1 MASPERVQKLKLK
14 FQLIRE
20 KMSNDKI
27 KIIIAD
33 DHAIVR
39 EGLKQIVAEEKDM
52 IVCGEA
58 EDAPALMEL
67 LKKEKWSIVVLDIN
81 MPGKSG
87 LEALKDI
94 KQFYPDLPVLIL
106 SMFSE
111 DQYGLR
117 AIKAGASGYLKKVS
131 ATTELV
137 IAIRKIVSGRKYINP
152 ELAEKLAENLENHKN
167 NLLHEKL
174 SDREYQIM
182 CNIALGKSAEE
193 IAAELSLSINTIYTY
208 RNRILEKMSMKSNVE
223 LTQYAIQNK
232 LIEI

>member
-1 MASPERVQKLKLK
+1 MNSE
-14 FQLIRE
+14 
-20 KMSNDKI
+20 KI
-27 KIIIAD
+27 KILIAD

-39 EGLKQIVAEEKDM
+39 EGLKQIVAEEKDI
-52 IVCGEA
+52 IVAGEA
-58 EDAPALMEL
+58 ENVEKLMEL
-67 LKKEKWSIVVLDIN
+67 LAKEKWSLVILDIN

-94 KQFYPDLPVLIL
+94 KQFYPGLPVLIL

-111 DQYGLR
+111 DQYGIR

-131 ATTELV
+131 APTELV
-137 IAIRKIVSGRKYINP
+137 IAIRKIVSGGKYINP
-152 ELAEKLAENLENHKN
+152 SLAEKLADKLGEKGKAS
-167 NLLHEKL
+167 LHENL

-193 IAAELSLSINTIYTY
+193 IAQDLSISINTVYTY

-223 LTQYAIQNK
+223 LTQYVLSNK
-232 LIEI
+232 LVEI

>member
-1 MASPERVQKLKLK
+1 MAIE
-14 FQLIRE
+14 
-20 KMSNDKI
+20 KI
-27 KIIIAD
+27 KILIAD

-39 EGLKQIVAEEKDM
+39 EGLKQIVAEEKD
-52 IVCGEA
+52 ILVAGEA
-58 EDAPALMEL
+58 ENSEHMMEL
-67 LKKEKWSIVVLDIN
+67 LAKENWSLVVLDIN

-94 KQFYPDLPVLIL
+94 KLQYPDLPVLIL

-111 DQYGLR
+111 DQYGIR

-131 ATTELV
+131 APTELV
-137 IAIRKIVSGRKYINP
+137 TAIRKIVSGGKYINSS
-152 ELAEKLAENLENHKN
+152 LAEKLAEKFGEAGKSS
-167 NLLHEKL
+167 LHEKL

-193 IAAELSLSINTIYTY
+193 MSQELSISINTVYTY

-223 LTQYAIQNK
+223 LTQYVLSNK
-232 LIEI
+232 LVEI

>member
-1 MASPERVQKLKLK
+1 ML
-14 FQLIRE
+14 
-20 KMSNDKI
+20 NNKI
-27 KIIIAD
+27 KILIAD

-39 EGLKQIVAEEKDM
+39 EGLKQIVTEEHDM
-52 IVCGEA
+52 LVLGEA
-58 EDAPALMEL
+58 NNANSLMEL
-67 LKKEKWSIVVLDIN
+67 LQNQKYSIVVLDIN

-106 SMFSE
+106 SMYNE
-111 DQYGLR
+111 ELYGLR
-117 AIKAGASGYLKKVS
+117 ALKAGASGYLKKAS
-131 ATTELV
+131 APNELV
-137 IAIRKIVSGRKYINP
+137 SAIRKIVSGQKYISQL
-152 ELAEKLAENLENHKN
+152 LAEKLADNFSGSKSEI
-167 NLLHEKL
+167 LHEKL

-182 CNIALGKSAEE
+182 CNIAMGKSAEE
-193 IAAELSLSINTIYTY
+193 IADDLSLSINTIYSY

>member
-1 MASPERVQKLKLK
+1 
-14 FQLIRE
+14 
-20 KMSNDKI
+20 MSNEKI

-52 IVCGEA
+52 LVSGEA
-58 EDAPALMEL
+58 EDTAALMEL
-67 LKKEKWSIVVLDIN
+67 LQKEKWSIVVLDIN

-131 ATTELV
+131 APTELV
-137 IAIRKIVSGRKYINP
+137 VAIRKIVSGRKYINSS
-152 ELAEKLAENLENHKN
+152 LAEKLAENLGTEKN
-167 NLLHEKL
+167 NFLHDKL

>member
-1 MASPERVQKLKLK
+1 M
-14 FQLIRE
+14 
-20 KMSNDKI
+20 NDQKI
-27 KIIIAD
+27 KILIAD

-52 IVCGEA
+52 HVTGEA
-58 EDAPALMEL
+58 ENAVELMEL
-67 LKKEKWSIVVLDIN
+67 LKSGDWSIVVLDIN

-94 KQFYPDLPVLIL
+94 KQFYPHLPVLIL

-117 AIKAGASGYLKKVS
+117 AVKAGAAGYLKKAS
-131 ATTELV
+131 APTELV
-137 IAIRKIVSGRKYINP
+137 IAIRKIVSGRKYINQQ
-152 ELAEKLAENLENHKN
+152 LAEKLADSLGATAKET
-167 NLLHEKL
+167 LHEKL

-182 CNIALGKSAEE
+182 CNIAFGKSAEE
-193 IAAELSLSINTIYTY
+193 IAEELSISINTVYSY
-208 RNRILEKMSMKSNVE
+208 RNRILEKMRMKSNVE
-223 LTQYAIQNK
+223 LTQYAVQNK